1 MMLDT
6 CAINLGTLKIMSEH
20 FPSCLVS
27 PLTLSQRPTWSMDGN
42 WDFSMNGLHRRRLQ
56 VQPHE
61 GRIREFTVPDCGPGV
76 EALGGSPW

>member
-27 PLTLSQRPTWSMDGN
+27 PLTLSQRPTWSIDGN
-42 WDFSMNGLHRRRLQ
+42 LDFSMNGLHGRRLQ
-56 VQPHE
+56 VQRGE
-61 GRIREFTVPDCGPGV
+61 GGTRLNVPDCGPSV
-76 EALGGSPW
+76 EALGGSPG